1 MLHFT
6 HRTWTNG
13 SATIPWTAVRV
24 LDWIGLDWRKK
35 LLEPAGAC
43 MSINP
48 NVSRLQSSPAA
59 AILEWFISHGNA
71 CFAGEKQQQKRADL
85 DSTSLLAACLY
96 TCQAGAIRAFP
107 SSSNISPAQSPV
119 YHQKRL
125 MTFFLC
131 YHFTNP
137 SSSPKTAGKY
147 LYCIHYIQERIR
159 DTGRSVKFI
168 WGDHASQATVC
179 YNIIQ
184 KNPFFWV
191 LYSKAR
197 FLNKPRNKTT
207 HQLDKQLN
215 WTNSLTT
222 KSPSLKANQSRNG
235 IDPLDRSSKSGP
247 LHNQLNL
254 TSWHLSCTKTRT
266 ARLPASVTHIMFSNE
281 PVCQVPWYQKDESTQ
296 LPNLY
301 LWACPPCLHLYTP
314 SRSGRYQRNFYF
326 TMLPAQ
332 WKQAIV
338 VSTA

>member
-1 MLHFT
+1 MSICSGRWWCGACPEPTSCLFTSTSIHQSGILIYRPSKRLGSSSSTTHSHLSKQLTQTHAVSQSCFT

-13 SATIPWTAVRV
+13 SATMPWTAVRV
-24 LDWIGLDWRKK
+24 LDWIGLEKEA
-35 LLEPAGAC
+35 LGAG
-43 MSINP
+43 
-48 NVSRLQSSPAA
+48 R
-59 AILEWFISHGNA
+59 G
-71 CFAGEKQQQKRADL
+71 L

-266 ARLPASVTHIMFSNE
+266 ARLPVGLPPLLASIYTIQVRQISAELLFHNASSTVKASNSC
-281 PVCQVPWYQKDESTQ
+281 VNSLAAQVQE
-296 LPNLY
+296 
-301 LWACPPCLHLYTP
+301 
-314 SRSGRYQRNFYF
+314 
-326 TMLPAQ
+326 
-332 WKQAIV
+332 
-338 VSTA
+338 

>member
-1 MLHFT
+1 M
-6 HRTWTNG
+6 
-13 SATIPWTAVRV
+13 PWTAVRV
-24 LDWIGLDWRKK
+24 LDWIGLEKEA
-35 LLEPAGAC
+35 LGAGWGLHEYK
-43 MSINP
+43 P
-48 NVSRLQSSPAA
+48 KRVTPPVQSSGGHSGM
-59 AILEWFISHGNA
+59 IHITWKRLFCRW
-71 CFAGEKQQQKRADL
+71 KKKQQQQKRADL

-301 LWACPPCLHLYTP
+301 LWACPLCLHLYTP